1 MYFKQNVYFALE
13 NHENPI
19 GMDVYTLD
27 FPGSSTGK
35 ESTCNAGDPW
45 LIPGSGKSPGRDR
58 LPTPVYLGFPDG
70 SVGKESACNVG
81 DLGSV
86 PGLGRSPGGE
96 HGNPLRYLCLE
107 NPHGQRSLVGY
118 SPCGHRVRNT

>member
-35 ESTCNAGDPW
+35 ESTCNGRPLVDSWVRKIPW
-45 LIPGSGKSPGRDR
+45 RRDR

-70 SVGKESACNVG
+70 SVGKESACNV
-81 DLGSV
+81 
-86 PGLGRSPGGE
+86 
-96 HGNPLRYLCLE
+96 
-107 NPHGQRSLVGY
+107 
-118 SPCGHRVRNT
+118 

>member
-1 MYFKQNVYFALE
+1 MHIFIRKCSNQKCISNKMYTLHYK

-35 ESTCNAGDPW
+35 ESTCNGRPLVDSWVRKIPW
-45 LIPGSGKSPGRDR
+45 RRDR

-96 HGNPLRYLCLE
+96 HGNPL
-107 NPHGQRSLVGY
+107 
-118 SPCGHRVRNT
+118 